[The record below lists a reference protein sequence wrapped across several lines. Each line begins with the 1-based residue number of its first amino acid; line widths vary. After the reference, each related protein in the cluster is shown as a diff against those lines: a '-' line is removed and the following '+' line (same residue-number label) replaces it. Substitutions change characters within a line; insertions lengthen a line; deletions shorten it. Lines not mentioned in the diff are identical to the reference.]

1 MWQLA
6 YGHIFTMTHL
16 WWALLILVAII
27 FARFAWWAS
36 MKDFDNK
43 QAKRN
48 KRRDHITLQIIM
60 ENKQ

>member
-1 MWQLA
+1 MWQLT

-16 WWALLILVAII
+16 WWVLFILASILCFRI
-27 FARFAWWAS
+27 LWWLV

-48 KRRDHITLQIIM
+48 KRRDHITLQIMM
-60 ENKQ
+60 EHKE